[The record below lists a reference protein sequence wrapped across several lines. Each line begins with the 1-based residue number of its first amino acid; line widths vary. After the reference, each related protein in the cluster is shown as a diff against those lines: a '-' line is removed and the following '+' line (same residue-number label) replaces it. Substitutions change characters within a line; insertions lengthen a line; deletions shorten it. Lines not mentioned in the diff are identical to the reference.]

1 MSSLISTESTS
12 KLDRRRSLEQ
22 MLLEEISDISESDD
36 ASESQDIT
44 ENDIDDIWD
53 ESGDIDG
60 SEVSDEP
67 SEKSRMPDGTD
78 ATSAVRGPISDS
90 DVFSRDFHK
99 LALEVRRLDAMQAK
113 EKGRSHRKERRNMP
127 LGRCSTSSDAA
138 SSDNEGESA
147 EMSGGDVPSF
157 SSKNVAA
164 SSCSGR
170 DISTRRPVPKSPRKA
185 VSDIQSRKGD
195 DGDAPCVVEDF
206 VRNFLLRRG
215 MRKTFAQ
222 FEAECYELP
231 TNQEHKD
238 NSNAPPG
245 SSNGQSSAAN
255 ENDIL
260 PDVYAQNEQLEM
272 QLDRLRSE
280 LLEYRGTAAA
290 QGGKTEELQ
299 KKVDFHSMHHR
310 RVVQE
315 KKILLRDLCRWQ
327 RRCEQFEPILQELR
341 NKHKVAMKGKMLM
354 QLDRDRY
361 SAKLRALEEELV
373 PHEKREQTNA
383 KPLRQAPPVPPAEGR
398 RRSQGAA
405 VHTKSRPKI
414 KTSGSAVDGPP
425 RRRLDVATLTAEGTV
440 QVDDKPV
447 SCVALHPKLPIAAT
461 GTDSGTW
468 RTWHLPQLEPVMTA
482 EAAHSRWVSSVAF
495 HPTAPLLAT
504 AGGDSVIRIWQL
516 DAERCV
522 AQITEH
528 SQAVRDIKISPSG
541 VRLFS
546 ASLDRTIRVF
556 DTANFHRLQLLR
568 GHVDG
573 VNAISCFPTSSSELI
588 ASASTDKSV
597 SLWETRTGKCVA
609 TYYGHGASVVD
620 VAVDPSGTVV
630 ASCDAAGLVC
640 LWDVKMT
647 SELARTNVGSL
658 ATNCLVFD
666 GSGEYLAIGSG
677 VEIKIF
683 DVQTLQLQKDVKA
696 HTDAIQV
703 GHMLRGAV
711 ARLLVKFETW
721 IYVGKRKMYESNGSA
736 LAIYLQLWVSAVI
749 SKKHSSGYYSFSCCS
764 GHCTGR
770 TAESIMYSQRRRYL
784 CDLWF
789 NRGPGNSLRTYNTSV
804 LRSIMLQTALPRVFD
819 RFTTL
824 QTINACR
831 QRLEDYCT

>member
-620 VAVDPSGTVV
+620 VAVDPSVRDFESNWFAWVEQNAYIMGPALHSCLPTIRWHKQSRKPKLEKCIFLVFAHTSVLFHPPPTSPSFRPRYFSPPPLFCASYGVRFYSIDTHTEVQFSKVGTSSITCKFEFVLPVVLQGTVV

-647 SELARTNVGSL
+647 SELARTNVG
-658 ATNCLVFD
+658 
-666 GSGEYLAIGSG
+666 
-677 VEIKIF
+677 
-683 DVQTLQLQKDVKA
+683 QLTQ
-696 HTDAIQV
+696 
-703 GHMLRGAV
+703 G
-711 ARLLVKFETW
+711 
-721 IYVGKRKMYESNGSA
+721 
-736 LAIYLQLWVSAVI
+736 
-749 SKKHSSGYYSFSCCS
+749 
-764 GHCTGR
+764 
-770 TAESIMYSQRRRYL
+770 
-784 CDLWF
+784 
-789 NRGPGNSLRTYNTSV
+789 
-804 LRSIMLQTALPRVFD
+804 
-819 RFTTL
+819 
-824 QTINACR
+824 
-831 QRLEDYCT
+831 